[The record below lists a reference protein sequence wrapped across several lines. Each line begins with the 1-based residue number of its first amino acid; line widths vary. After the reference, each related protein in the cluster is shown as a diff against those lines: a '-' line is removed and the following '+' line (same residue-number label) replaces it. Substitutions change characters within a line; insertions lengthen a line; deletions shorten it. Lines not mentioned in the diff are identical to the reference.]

1 MHSSFKL
8 RRRALI
14 VCAALL
20 CGPQA
25 QAMDMSVRG
34 GVAFLSGEIKPGDE
48 FKLRALL
55 RDNKI
60 SVIELSSP
68 GGFIA
73 PATEMARDIRKAGL
87 TTYVNAGKERCSSAC
102 TGLFV
107 AGVRRHFVNSEGK
120 DRLDGKA
127 AGLGFHAGNSFD
139 ASGRRAQSGP
149 ATAHMID
156 LYYEMGAPAA
166 ADFSKNATSD
176 GMFYISGATAMAKGI
191 ATSLSAP

>member
-1 MHSSFKL
+1 MRSSFKL
-8 RRRALI
+8 RRRALL

-20 CGPQA
+20 CAPAA

-34 GVAFLSGEIKPGDE
+34 STAFLSGEIKPGDE

-55 RDNKI
+55 RGNKI

-68 GGFIA
+68 GGFID
-73 PATEMARDIRKAGL
+73 PAREMARDIRKAGL
-87 TTYVNAGKERCSSAC
+87 TTYVNAAKERCSSAC

-120 DRLDGKA
+120 DRLDGRP
-127 AGLGFHAGNSFD
+127 AGLGFHAGNGFN

-149 ATAHMID
+149 ATADMID

-166 ADFSKNATSD
+166 ADFAQNAPSN
-176 GMFYISGATAMAKGI
+176 GMFYISGATATAKGI